1 MKRIALVLV
10 VTTLAGCSTL
20 GIDMGGAKKNE
31 SRELTTINCG
41 GFLGWEACN
50 AKAAEICP
58 KGYDVVKREES
69 LIAQRRTMF
78 ITCN

>member
-1 MKRIALVLV
+1 MKRIVFALLMVL
-10 VTTLAGCSTL
+10 LAGCSTL
-20 GIDMGGAKKNE
+20 GINFGGAKAKE
-31 SRELTTINCG
+31 GPEPIAINCG

-58 KGYDVVKREES
+58 KGYDVARREES